1 MLRIFSGG
9 EQISYTAGDS
19 FMLCVSAD
27 DGFAEG
33 TRLYFQVAENE
44 NAGYIIDKIFALAGD
59 GFEIVLT
66 QDESEK
72 LSIGNYIY
80 KLVVVDAEDIVI
92 TRKSGELIVKWGA

>member
-1 MLRIFSGG
+1 MLRIYSGG

-19 FMLCVSAD
+19 FLFCVGAE

-44 NAGYIIDKIFALAGD
+44 SADYLINKTFALAGD

-66 QDESEK
+66 EEERKK

-80 KLVVVDAEDIVI
+80 KLVVVDAEDVVI